1 MVLIMNTMTIVDLD
15 SETHSRLKRIKKV
28 MKQVNPAFKVNNTIV
43 INHALKQIEEGLKY
57 ELG

>member
-15 SETHSRLKRIKKV
+15 SETHSRLKKIKKV
-28 MKQVNPAFKVNNTIV
+28 MKQVNPVFKVNNTVV
-43 INHALKQIEEGLKY
+43 INHALKRIEEGRKY